1 MSSTAKFDDYTHI
14 VPPVKSF
21 LVTGGTAGNH
31 TVTGITTAD
40 KILSVLSTHIDA
52 TSLSTVA
59 FTVADLTS
67 EFTIDSDDT
76 VDNDSGTDTTG
87 ALLLVAYADYDA

>member
-14 VPPVKSF
+14 VPPIKTF
-21 LVTGGTAGNH
+21 LVGGGTAGNH

-40 KILSVLSTHIDA
+40 KILGVSSMHIDA

-67 EFTIDSDDT
+67 EFTVGAANTINNT
-76 VDNDSGTDTTG
+76 SGTDTTD
-87 ALLLVAYADYDA
+87 ALLLVTYADYDA